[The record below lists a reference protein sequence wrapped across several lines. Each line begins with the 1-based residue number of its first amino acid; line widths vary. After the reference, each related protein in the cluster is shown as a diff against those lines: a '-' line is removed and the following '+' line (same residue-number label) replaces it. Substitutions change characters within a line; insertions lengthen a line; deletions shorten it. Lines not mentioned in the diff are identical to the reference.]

1 MKVHNRRD
9 LIAGAGVVIVGAV
22 YLADTFR
29 IQPTNDPVGP
39 DTLPTIVAVALM
51 MLGVFIAATAFR
63 AKPEGDVGA
72 AMLAAVGTR
81 PAESSASRE
90 VAGAAAEAEAAE
102 AEAPEAEAPEAEA
115 AETEAAGAE
124 APAGASGAETDE
136 LEEPPVQVR
145 RLFVYLGL
153 FTAYAVLLIPLGFIV
168 ATTAFLL
175 ALTTIYNRG
184 AWVRNIL
191 YSVLFTVIIYFAFKE
206 GLGVFLPAG
215 LIG

>member
-1 MKVHNRRD
+1 MKVHDRRD
-9 LIAGAGVVIVGAV
+9 LIAGAGVAIIGAV

-51 MLGVFIAATAFR
+51 VLGVFIAATAFR
-63 AKPEGDVGA
+63 AKPENDVGA
-72 AMLAAVGTR
+72 SMLAAAGNR
-81 PAESSASRE
+81 AEVSSQPS
-90 VAGAAAEAEAAE
+90 GAAD
-102 AEAPEAEAPEAEA
+102 
-115 AETEAAGAE
+115 
-124 APAGASGAETDE
+124 AETDE
-136 LEEPPVQVR
+136 VVEPPVRVS

-153 FTAYAVLLIPLGFIV
+153 FAAYAVLLIPLGFIV

-175 ALTTIYNRG
+175 ALTSIYNRS

-191 YSVLFTVIIYFAFKE
+191 YSVLFSVIIYFAFKE

>member
-9 LIAGAGVVIVGAV
+9 LIAGAGVAIIGAV

-51 MLGVFIAATAFR
+51 VLGVFIAATAFR
-63 AKPEGDVGA
+63 AKPKNDVGA
-72 AMLAAVGTR
+72 SMLAAVGTR
-81 PAESSASRE
+81 AEDPS
-90 VAGAAAEAEAAE
+90 VAGEAVGAATDADAVEAGTAAVGE
-102 AEAPEAEAPEAEA
+102 PSGTSD
-115 AETEAAGAE
+115 TEI
-124 APAGASGAETDE
+124 DE
-136 LEEPPVQVR
+136 VVEPPVQVS

-153 FTAYAVLLIPLGFIV
+153 FAAYAVLLIPLGFIV

-175 ALTTIYNRG
+175 ALTSIYNRS

-191 YSVLFTVIIYFAFKE
+191 YSVLFSVIIYFSFKE

>member
-63 AKPEGDVGA
+63 AKPKDDVGA

-81 PAESSASRE
+81 SEESSASRE
-90 VAGAAAEAEAAE
+90 RAGATAEAEATGAEAAEAEAAE
-102 AEAPEAEAPEAEA
+102 AEAAE
-115 AETEAAGAE
+115 AGAE
-124 APAGASGAETDE
+124 APAGTSGAETDE
-136 LEEPPVQVR
+136 LEEPPVQVS

-175 ALTTIYNRG
+175 ALTTTYNRG

>member
-63 AKPEGDVGA
+63 AKSKDDVGA

-81 PAESSASRE
+81 SEESSASRE
-90 VAGAAAEAEAAE
+90 RAGAAAEAEAE
-102 AEAPEAEAPEAEA
+102 E
-115 AETEAAGAE
+115 AGAE
-124 APAGASGAETDE
+124 ASAGASGAETDE
-136 LEEPPVQVR
+136 LEEPPVQVS

-191 YSVLFTVIIYFAFKE
+191 YSVLFTVTIYFAFKE